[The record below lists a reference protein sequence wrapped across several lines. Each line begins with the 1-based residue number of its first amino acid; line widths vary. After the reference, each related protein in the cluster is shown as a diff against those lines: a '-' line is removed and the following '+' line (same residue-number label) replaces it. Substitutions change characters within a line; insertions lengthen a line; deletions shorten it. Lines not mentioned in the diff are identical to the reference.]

1 MIYLITYASPWSPI
15 PQQCAWVCLAPVDKV
30 QALESF
36 KARNTSATVLGIAEC
51 AGRGVKV

>member
-1 MIYLITYASPWSPI
+1 MTYLITYASPWSPI